1 MTKIYDLIHLNN
13 HIYMV
18 DKDKILTIGTKY
30 IDDTDAIREAVIDDP
45 EYWKARSDYNKILAS
60 TDKSLGLPLL
70 PNIKEN
76 IEQLAI
82 EIIRRRGGWEHLF
95 INNKLI
101 HKAPPVPT
109 GFWRDVNNIIEGYK
123 AASAKKYTEED
134 MREAYNFGVSAAQ
147 ETHLPFEDI
156 IQSLNP
162 LPIKVEVEMQGYTYD
177 YRNIPTI
184 TVPDTMTW
192 LLKVDKNNIV
202 QVVNWIF
209 IW

>member
-1 MTKIYDLIHLNN
+1 MD
-13 HIYMV
+13 
-18 DKDKILTIGTKY
+18 GT
-30 IDDTDAIREAVIDDP
+30 VI
-45 EYWKARSDYNKILAS
+45 KVVAS

-70 PNIKEN
+70 PDIEEN

-134 MREAYNFGVSAAQ
+134 MRKLYEGTVQNVGTVVKRKDMPTWEQ
-147 ETHLPFEDI
+147 VLH
-156 IQSLNP
+156 SLNP
-162 LPIKVEVEMQGYTYD
+162 LPIQVEVEMQGYTYD

>member
-1 MTKIYDLIHLNN
+1 MD
-13 HIYMV
+13 
-18 DKDKILTIGTKY
+18 GT
-30 IDDTDAIREAVIDDP
+30 VI
-45 EYWKARSDYNKILAS
+45 KVVAS

-70 PNIKEN
+70 PDIEEN

-134 MREAYNFGVSAAQ
+134 MRKLYEGTVQNVGTVVKRKDMPTWEQ
-147 ETHLPFEDI
+147 VLH
-156 IQSLNP
+156 SLNP
-162 LPIKVEVEMQGYTYD
+162 LPIQVEVK
-177 YRNIPTI
+177 I
-184 TVPDTMTW
+184 TSRVYKGGIIEKEINN
-192 LLKVDKNNIV
+192 LLVDENNFV
-202 QVVNWIF
+202 QVVKWRYE
-209 IW
+209 